1 MASTRRGECLSNGSG
16 LLLAAFEP
24 PIRLIRRNLA
34 NPVIDQTRAC
44 RFNWSRV
51 PLYPEERLFR
61 PPAPAEA
68 PLTGPGATIGR
79 RSPHS

>member
-34 NPVIDQTRAC
+34 NPVGDQAHAG
-44 RFNWSRV
+44 RFNWTHV
-51 PLYPEERLFR
+51 PLYPAERLRR

-68 PLTGPGATIGR
+68 PLTGPNATIGR